1 MIFSKF
7 NFLSL
12 IIAFIAFIIDRLTKN
27 KIINY
32 QLENSNQLYV
42 TEFLNF
48 ELVWNTGI
56 GFGLSN
62 LDPGILYHVVTGIII
77 LVILFVV
84 FLIIKSDNTDK
95 ILYAMILGG
104 ALGNVYDRLIYF
116 AVPDFIDFHIKNYH
130 WFTFNVAD
138 ITISLGIITLL
149 LRELIKDK
157 NEKK

>member
-56 GFGLSN
+56 GFGLFN

-149 LRELIKDK
+149 LRELIKNK

>member
-56 GFGLSN
+56 GFGLFN

-116 AVPDFIDFHIKNYH
+116 AVPDFIDFHIENYH

>member
-56 GFGLSN
+56 GFGLFN

-116 AVPDFIDFHIKNYH
+116 AVPDFIDFHIESYH

>member
-56 GFGLSN
+56 GFGLFN

-116 AVPDFIDFHIKNYH
+116 AVTDFIDFHIKNYH

>member
-56 GFGLSN
+56 GFGLFN

-84 FLIIKSDNTDK
+84 FLS
-95 ILYAMILGG
+95 
-104 ALGNVYDRLIYF
+104 
-116 AVPDFIDFHIKNYH
+116 
-130 WFTFNVAD
+130 
-138 ITISLGIITLL
+138 SLSSNPLL
-149 LRELIKDK
+149 LNLTFMGGKI
-157 NEKK
+157 

>member
-56 GFGLSN
+56 GFGLFN

-116 AVPDFIDFHIKNYH
+116 AVPDFIDFHIENYH

-149 LRELIKDK
+149 LRELIKNK

>member
-12 IIAFIAFIIDRLTKN
+12 IISFIAFIIDRLTKN

-56 GFGLSN
+56 GFGLFN

-95 ILYAMILGG
+95 ILYAMILVELWETFMIG
-104 ALGNVYDRLIYF
+104 LIYF

-138 ITISLGIITLL
+138 ITILIDYYII
-149 LRELIKDK
+149 IKRI
-157 NEKK
+157 N

>member
-56 GFGLSN
+56 GFGLFN